1 MFIAVL
7 WLGIYLHV
15 KWSLTEMEQNISYL
29 FLSHSAQITVWVLL
43 AGLSS
48 QHEICFDTVV

>member
-48 QHEICFDTVV
+48 HH

>member
-1 MFIAVL
+1 
-7 WLGIYLHV
+7 
-15 KWSLTEMEQNISYL
+15 MEQNISYL

-48 QHEICFDTVV
+48 QH